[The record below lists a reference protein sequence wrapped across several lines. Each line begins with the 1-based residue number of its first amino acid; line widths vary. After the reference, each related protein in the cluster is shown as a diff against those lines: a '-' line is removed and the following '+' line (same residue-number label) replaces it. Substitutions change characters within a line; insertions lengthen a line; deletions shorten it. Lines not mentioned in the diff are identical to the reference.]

1 MIRQF
6 NRVTPIVA
14 VTSDIKPSH
23 VMTYFT
29 AGMTDVLGKP
39 FSKAELSE
47 ILEVCDTF
55 TFPFSNLIGCHYRN
69 TFHISNRH
77 PRGRRPR
84 GALNT

>member
-14 VTSDIKPSH
+14 VTSNVKPTH

-39 FSKAELSE
+39 FSKAEVSE
-47 ILEVCDTF
+47 VLEVCHG
-55 TFPFSNLIGCHYRN
+55 L
-69 TFHISNRH
+69 TFHFFPLDPDRMSW
-77 PRGRRPR
+77 
-84 GALNT
+84 